1 MSNKLSLIVN
11 FLGVDRMSGALRS
24 IIGLGR
30 QGGRSLGE
38 MRAEGRRLEA
48 QLRAVRRE
56 IAEGTG
62 DIEELTQRERELREA
77 MAGVNDEMR
86 RRARENAI
94 NARRQQD
101 LANAQALQ
109 DKGKDNMTQGAAL
122 AAPLILATKAAADF
136 SSGMVDI
143 QQKAG
148 LTNAQ
153 TERLAQ
159 NILTLSNRARQMP
172 EDMRAGLDL
181 LLSKGMALDAAQAA
195 IGPAGR
201 IATAYKVEIP
211 DAAGAAYAAINNLK
225 VPASQTARILD
236 MMAAAGNEGAFE
248 VRNMARH
255 FPALTAQMQA
265 LGEVGAPA
273 VADLSA
279 ALQVAMNTAGSE
291 DEAAN
296 NIQNLLAKI
305 NAPGTIAAFKKNFGV
320 DLPAAMAKLTAEG
333 YSSLEAIALITQKAT
348 GGDMKRLGFA
358 FEDQQARMGIMALIQ
373 NLQEYRRVREAAMNS
388 GGTVDKAFAQR
399 TARDAT
405 VNWRAFLASASAL
418 AITLGTTLLP
428 VATEAMNMIGGLAN
442 SVTAWAQANPAA
454 AATLVKAVAALAV
467 FKIGL
472 GAAQFAIGG
481 FMKPLANLNA
491 FIARIGGW
499 KHVLGTAKVGFD
511 MLRVGIMFL
520 AKGVLRAG
528 VMMMANPIVLA
539 ITLIV
544 VAIAGAAYL
553 IYTHWD
559 TIKAAFW
566 SAVAAVGGALGRIWQ
581 VIQSAFSAWVGLHV
595 RAIEIGKNI
604 ISGLVSGIM
613 SAPGRVWAALKSI
626 VMGAIGNVKGLLGIK
641 SPSRVFMAIGAHTGE
656 GMAIGIDRQRKR
668 VAGAAG
674 GLAKGAAA
682 AGALALAPTALAA
695 QPAGGMGAGGASA
708 APITIN
714 IYQQPG
720 EDMAE
725 LARRVGEELKRA
737 QAGAARR
744 SYEDSN

>member
-11 FLGVDRMSGALRS
+11 FLGIDRMSGALRS

-56 IAEGTG
+56 IAEGSG
-62 DIEELTQRERELREA
+62 DIEELTRRERELREA

-143 QQKAG
+143 QQKQG
-148 LTNAQ
+148 LTNVE
-153 TERLAQ
+153 TERLAR
-159 NILTLSNRARQMP
+159 NLLVMSNRARRMP
-172 EDMRAGLDL
+172 EELRAGLDL
-181 LLSKGMALDAAQAA
+181 LVSKGLGLDAAQAA

-279 ALQVAMNTAGSE
+279 ALQVAMNAAGSE

-358 FEDQQARMGIMALIQ
+358 FEDQQARMGILALIKD
-373 NLQEYRRVREAAMNS
+373 LDEYRRIREAAMNS

-418 AITLGTTLLP
+418 AITLGSTLLP
-428 VATEAMNMIGGLAN
+428 VATQAMDMISGLAN
-442 SVTAWAQANPAA
+442 SVTAWAQANPEA
-454 AATLVKAVAALAV
+454 AATLVKIVAGLAV

-472 GAAQFAIGG
+472 GAVQFAIGG
-481 FMKPLANLNA
+481 ILKPLANLNA
-491 FIARIGGW
+491 FVARIGGW

-511 MLRVGIMFL
+511 MLRFGILLL

-528 VMMMANPIVLA
+528 VMMMANPVVLA
-539 ITLIV
+539 ITLL
-544 VAIAGAAYL
+544 VAAVAGAGYL
-553 IYTHWD
+553 IYTHWA
-559 TIKAAFW
+559 TIKTAFAQGVAFLTSLGGRMMAIGQAIIAGLVNGIRNAG
-566 SAVAAVGGALGRIWQ
+566 SAVWQ
-581 VIQSAFSAWVGLHV
+581 TL
-595 RAIEIGKNI
+595 KNI
-604 ISGLVSGIM
+604 VLGGIQ
-613 SAPGRVWAALKSI
+613 G
-626 VMGAIGNVKGLLGIK
+626 VKNMLGIK
-641 SPSRVFMAIGAHTGE
+641 SPSRVFMAIGQHTGE
-656 GMAIGIDRQRKR
+656 GMAIGIDRKGRR

-674 GLAKGAAA
+674 RLATGAAA
-682 AGALALAPTALAA
+682 AGALAMSSPALAGT
-695 QPAGGMGAGGASA
+695 AGGGAGAGATYN
-708 APITIN
+708 ITIN
-714 IYQQPG
+714 
-720 EDMAE
+720 
-725 LARRVGEELKRA
+725 LARQSGEGDQEFIDRIIAELKRYFA
-737 QAGAARR
+737 SATRR
-744 SYEDSN
+744 SYEDSI

>member
-48 QLRAVRRE
+48 QLRTVRRE

-172 EDMRAGLDL
+172 EDMRSGLDL

-388 GGTVDKAFAQR
+388 GGTVDQAFAQR

-428 VATEAMNMIGGLAN
+428 VATEAMDMIARLGN
-442 SVTAWAQANPAA
+442 SVTAWAQANPEAA
-454 AATLVKAVAALAV
+454 STLVKIVAGLAV

-481 FMKPLANLNA
+481 FLKPIANLNA

-499 KHVLGTAKVGFD
+499 RHVLGTAKVGFD

-528 VMMMANPIVLA
+528 VMMMANPVVLA
-539 ITLIV
+539 ITLL
-544 VAIAGAAYL
+544 VAAVAGAGYL

-559 TIKAAFW
+559 TIKKAFGQG
-566 SAVAAVGGALGRIWQ
+566 VAFLTSLGSKMMAIGQAIIAGLVNGIRNAGGAVWQ
-581 VIQSAFSAWVGLHV
+581 TL
-595 RAIEIGKNI
+595 KNI
-604 ISGLVSGIM
+604 VFGGIQ
-613 SAPGRVWAALKSI
+613 G
-626 VMGAIGNVKGLLGIK
+626 VKNMLGIR
-641 SPSRVFMAIGAHTGE
+641 SPSRVFMAIGQHTGE
-656 GMAIGIDRQRKR
+656 GMAIGIDRKGRR
-668 VAGAAG
+668 VANAAG
-674 GLAKGAAA
+674 RLATGAAA
-682 AGALALAPTALAA
+682 AGALAMSSPALA
-695 QPAGGMGAGGASA
+695 GAGGGGAA
-708 APITIN
+708 MGAAGAPITIN

-720 EDMAE
+720 EDIVE
-725 LARRVGEELKRA
+725 LARRVGDELKRA
-737 QAGAARR
+737 QTSAARG
-744 SYEDSN
+744 SYGDSI